1 MMEAPTKMDTNNP
14 SEANPTLDQ
23 WELHKELVK
32 EYARRREMRGGK
44 TIHQLVAEKNA
55 ARFPRRRRP
64 GRPRKGRK
72 P

>member
-1 MMEAPTKMDTNNP
+1 MDTPNP
-14 SEANPTLDQ
+14 NEPTVKPDNWKLHE
-23 WELHKELVK
+23 ELGK
-32 EYARRREMRGGK
+32 EYARQRELRGGK